1 MPYYNINK
9 TLLKMSDTDSDLDQ
23 PVDHRK
29 LELTNRIVDKIETLK
44 NPECLSILLKI
55 DEEAREELYA
65 NLHKMKRNN
74 ILTTFYECY
83 DDVNTPRYNF
93 VCISESFRR
102 NEIRKLEDKLRRL
115 SLG

>member
-1 MPYYNINK
+1 
-9 TLLKMSDTDSDLDQ
+9 MSDSDLDQ
-23 PVDHRK
+23 PADHQK
-29 LELTNRIVDKIETLK
+29 LELMNRIIDKIETLK

-83 DDVNTPRYNF
+83 DDVDTQRYNF
-93 VCISESFRR
+93 VCMSESFRR
-102 NEIRKLEDKLRRL
+102 NQIRKLEDKLSRL
-115 SLG
+115 SSG